1 MRLLR
6 SQKEKFVFSLSQVEQ
21 RIFLEILR
29 LYPLVPASHQTLS
42 KTLKGRQGT
51 EAQQMLDEALAE
63 QRAMHK
69 KQLAEWLQAKG
80 RFRRTKAGCNLA
92 IRHDDV
98 EWLLQILNDIRIGS
112 WLLLGSPDDRVEP
125 EEIDPEFHRIWAAM
139 EVSGMFQMA
148 LLQAMELPPPS
159 ETQTSP

>member
-6 SQKEKFVFSLSQVEQ
+6 VQKEKIVFSLSQVEQ

-42 KTLKGRQGT
+42 KTLKGRQGV
-51 EAQQMLDEALAE
+51 EAQHMLDEALAE
-63 QRAMHK
+63 QRAKHK
-69 KQLAEWLQAKG
+69 AQFHDWLKAKG
-80 RFRRTKAGCNLA
+80 CFRRTKAGCNLHV
-92 IRHDDV
+92 RHADA

-148 LLQAMELPPPS
+148 LLHAMERQPPA
-159 ETQTSP
+159 